1 MNIKHNINYF
11 KKGDILKY
19 IGIGL
24 MVGGAILFIF
34 AWGIL
39 YVISLAL
46 LPIGLVCL
54 MLGISGRSSDADIDA
69 CIKEETKNIYVKLED
84 NFKYKK
90 RILKHLTPES
100 IEGFEYNDGVMIKRS
115 KDGSLRSSEYTKA
128 VVYMLADE
136 LYITE
141 RNVSLVSQNTRNN
154 LYEIPYD
161 IIKDVKIVTEEKKL
175 SFQNKPYNVKTNH
188 LIIKYGMG
196 MIVSLPLQNDVRSLQ
211 LAEKITKVMESYK
224 KAQASDT

>member
-34 AWGIL
+34 DWGIL